1 MIVAALSLSMLA
13 ASPDPEPP
21 RAELCLAHV
30 EAMIAEAQRETGMV
44 AGPSWFIRSW
54 WTARLP
60 EDDAPEAWSAEQR
73 ARLGLSMADR
83 KAAGDW
89 EDDGAS
95 PPSANSPRPIAYHP
109 LPIKGAC
116 HEGHS
121 APSIRPAS
129 TRPICG

>member
-1 MIVAALSLSMLA
+1 MIVAALMLSTLA

-60 EDDAPEAWSAEQR
+60 EDEAQGAWSEEQR
-73 ARLGLSMADR
+73 QAFAASMSARKTADPDAYR
-83 KAAGDW
+83 AELQSCVDEAIEG
-89 EDDGAS
+89 GA
-95 PPSANSPRPIAYHP
+95 
-109 LPIKGAC
+109 LP
-116 HEGHS
+116 
-121 APSIRPAS
+121 
-129 TRPICG
+129 